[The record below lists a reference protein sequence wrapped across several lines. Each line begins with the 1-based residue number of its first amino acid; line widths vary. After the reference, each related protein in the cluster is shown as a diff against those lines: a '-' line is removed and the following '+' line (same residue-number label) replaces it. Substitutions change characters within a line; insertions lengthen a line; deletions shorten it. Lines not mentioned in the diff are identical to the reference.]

1 MLIAH
6 PYPLIQIGETDVEK
20 LVAYLD
26 INKMRENP
34 MVRDQQSTYMSMSKK
49 EGATHNFHVKEC
61 WNGGY

>member
-34 MVRDQQSTYMSMSKK
+34 MVRDQQSTYMQFPCQRML
-49 EGATHNFHVKEC
+49 EWWLLGEDMLVIR
-61 WNGGY
+61 